1 MAIDLEQA
9 KKLIDNSQS
18 SRSRRAYGRHGRKAR
33 RYYKCDNDIKRR
45 PKPKSK
51 SADAFRVS
59 NHRIASNFFR
69 VIVDQKASY
78 LFGNPPVI
86 DVGDDSANEAINR
99 ILGEQWGKNLKRACV
114 LASIWTD
121 AWIQYWIN
129 EENEF
134 KYAVISN
141 PENILANWGGYSN
154 EELVLL
160 IKQTENWLDPE
171 TGEYWN
177 LYEIWTNERCYFY
190 RYPVDGTLDDL
201 EEEQVY
207 SNGVDTSGFEKE
219 NSFEHEYE
227 EVPFIHLKNNSEM
240 VNDLTGIKEYIDS
253 YDDTMSSLAD
263 DITDSQNVI
272 FALKGYGD
280 QSGDEFWRK
289 VQEDRIINLIDIRDL
304 DVDGNDGPVFESD
317 AKLLAIEP
325 PIAASQLNLELTRK
339 AIFEQGGGVDPTP
352 EVLGNT
358 SGEALKHMYN
368 LLELKS
374 KAMEDEFRIGIA
386 RLVRAICKHIGYD
399 IPDGQLV
406 KQIWKRTRINNDT
419 ELINNAVNSS
429 SLLSRRTIYEN
440 HPWVDDPDEEERR
453 VEEERRESE
462 QRALD
467 RAQEDFIQAM
477 KERAALNNARE
488 DDSQEASV
496 LGTPVPTTGASET
509 E

>member
-1 MAIDLEQA
+1 MDLEQA
-9 KKLIDNSQS
+9 KKLIDNTQS
-18 SRSRRAYGRHGRKAR
+18 SRMRRKYTRLGRKAR
-33 RYYKCDNDIKRR
+33 RYYKCDNDIKYKAR
-45 PKPKSK
+45 PKSQTT
-51 SADAFRVS
+51 DVFRVS

-121 AWIQYWIN
+121 AWLQYWIN
-129 EENEF
+129 EEGEF
-134 KYAVISN
+134 KYAIIAN
-141 PENILANWGGYSN
+141 PDNITANWGGYSN

-160 IKQTENWLDPE
+160 VKQTENWLDPD
-171 TGEYWN
+171 TGEFWN
-177 LYEIWTNERCYFY
+177 LYEIWTTERCYFY
-190 RYPVDGTLDDL
+190 RYPVEGTLDDL
-201 EEEQVY
+201 EEEIIY
-207 SNGVDTSGFEKE
+207 PSGVDTSSFEDK
-219 NSFEHEYE
+219 NSFAHEYE

-240 VNDLTGIKEYIDS
+240 VNDLIGIKEYIDS

-263 DITDSQNVI
+263 DITDSQNAI
-272 FALKGYGD
+272 FVLKGYGD
-280 QSGDEFWRK
+280 QSGPEFWRK
-289 VQEDRIINLIDIRDL
+289 VQEDRIINLIDIRDW
-304 DVDGNDGPVFESD
+304 DDDSDAPVFESD

-399 IPDGQLV
+399 IPEGQLV

-453 VEEERRESE
+453 VEEEKRESE
-462 QRALD
+462 QRAYE
-467 RAQEDFIQAM
+467 RAQEDYILAM
-477 KERAALNNARE
+477 QEKMNDDRT
-488 DDSQEASV
+488 DDSQGTPV
-496 LGTPVPTTGASET
+496 LGTPVPNAGGGET